1 MTLIPRAY
9 LEVLKRRDF
18 FVLISTLFIGQIAS
32 AFLLLSL
39 ISTIFS
45 KTGSNFGVSGVILS
59 LALPGFFLMAFAGLV
74 ADLFDRRKIIIVANL
89 VIALVVLLIIFSI
102 DRLFAPIF
110 FSFLY
115 FAGNTFF
122 IPAISAASGQLV
134 PKSKLLAANS
144 IFVLVLS
151 GAPVLGL
158 MAAAVLQ
165 FFLGSFVVLLVCEI
179 FLITA
184 FVLPFLLPTLA
195 PRKNI
200 GASVFKTINEIWYAF
215 RYIFKRKL
223 IWFFFVVFALMQ
235 GGVVSFGVTLA
246 PGFFDEVVR
255 LPIQKSPI
263 FVLPFIGLGV
273 ALGAMFAHNMR
284 IRESVYVALGIGA
297 MGIAGFVLGLAIR
310 FGFLVG
316 LSLLLP
322 LVLFL
327 VFTGFGVIISI
338 IAARTVLQRYVA
350 HNYQGTVFGADA
362 VLATF
367 LAAVLSPLA
376 ATLEILFGYVNLLIA
391 TGAVFAIGSGIIG
404 YMGKKWKF

>member
-18 FVLISTLFIGQIAS
+18 FVLISTLFIGQLAS

-39 ISTIFS
+39 ISTIFA

-59 LALPGFFLMAFAGLV
+59 LALPGFLLMAFAGLV
-74 ADLFDRRKIIIVANL
+74 ADLFDRKKIIISANL
-89 VIALVVLLIIFSI
+89 VIALIVLLIIFSI

-144 IFVLVLS
+144 IFVLALS
-151 GAPVLGL
+151 GIPVLGL

-165 FFLGSFVVLLVCEI
+165 FFLGSFVVLVVCEI
-179 FLITA
+179 FLIGA
-184 FVLPFLLPTLA
+184 FALPFLLPTLA
-195 PRKNI
+195 PRKHL
-200 GASVFKTINEIWYAF
+200 GASIFGTISEIWQAF
-215 RYIFKRKL
+215 VYIFRRKL

-235 GGVVSFGVTLA
+235 GGVVAFGVTLA

-273 ALGAMFAHNMR
+273 ALGAMFAHNTR
-284 IRESVYVALGIGA
+284 IRKSVYVALGIGA
-297 MGIAGFVLGLAIR
+297 MGFPGFILGLIIK
-310 FGFLVG
+310 FGAATG
-316 LSLLLP
+316 LFLLLP

-338 IAARTVLQRYVA
+338 IASRTVLQRYVA

-367 LAAVLSPLA
+367 LAAVSSPLA
-376 ATLEILFGYVNLLIA
+376 ATLEVLFGYVNLLIFI
-391 TGAVFAIGSGIIG
+391 GAVFAIGSGMIG